1 MSRGCRR
8 IRIARAGA
16 ALLLW
21 AALLLPGAVSAQQP
35 ITMSAELPVASPTG
49 SGTRNLGFGS
59 ITPTG
64 APQTVIVTT
73 AAATSGEY
81 RFDVSS
87 NRGVTFE
94 MTVPTQLTSPGLTP
108 LEVSFNDAAYGS
120 WCVTSGTTACIPT
133 SFNPVAGAV
142 TACAH
147 RLGNGNCHQSRSWG
161 AGSTLAVYVGGAL
174 AVPAVPLAG
183 TYEATITL
191 TITQVY

>member
-1 MSRGCRR
+1 MSRVSHRNR
-8 IRIARAGA
+8 IGRASA
-16 ALLLW
+16 AVLLW
-21 AALLLPGAVSAQQP
+21 VALLLPGALQAQQQ
-35 ITMSAELPVASPTG
+35 ITMSAQLPIASPTG
-49 SGTRNLGFGS
+49 NGTRNLGFGS

-64 APQTVIVTT
+64 TPQTVIVTT

-87 NRGVTFE
+87 NRGVTFG
-94 MTVPTQLTSPGLTP
+94 MSMPTQLTSPGLTP
-108 LEVSFNDAAYGS
+108 LEVSFNDAAYGA
-120 WCVTSGTTACIPT
+120 WCVTSGTTACTRT
-133 SFNPVAGAV
+133 SFNPAAGAV

-147 RLGNGNCHQSRSWG
+147 VLGNGNCHQSRAWG